1 MRRCALND
9 CEGRLCCFDC
19 EYMREC
25 SSRCI
30 RKTSENCMRM
40 ENDDDRKGIPTEIQG
55 RIQGGAEH

>member
-9 CEGRLCCFDC
+9 CRDRLCCFDC

-30 RKTSENCMRM
+30 RKTGENCMRM
-40 ENDDDRKGIPTEIQG
+40 RDDSERILTEIQG
-55 RIQGGAEH
+55 RIQGSAEH